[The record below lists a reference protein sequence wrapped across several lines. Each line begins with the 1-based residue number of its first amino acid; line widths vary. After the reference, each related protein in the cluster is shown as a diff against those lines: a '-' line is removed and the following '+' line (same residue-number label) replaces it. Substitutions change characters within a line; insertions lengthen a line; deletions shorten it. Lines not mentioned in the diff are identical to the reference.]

1 MKRSRGCSCVTVR
14 RLGRAQFMD
23 RRNQRPDP
31 LGIDA
36 GLDAVAEIEHMAGTG
51 SKIGQNLRDLF
62 ADAFGSGI

>member
-1 MKRSRGCSCVTVR
+1 
-14 RLGRAQFMD
+14 MD